1 MAISTEDFLKKVR
14 LQSKIPERQIAD
26 DNLMSIIDGVVLT
39 KIVPEI
45 VTTNGNFF
53 KFSPTPK
60 TITASDYTYR
70 FPAGAIGGGL
80 LDVIRKQDVASQQYW
95 NIGQITEGDK
105 YKVLTKYGTDYYF
118 ILTAG
123 GLTIFPNPQG
133 TFIMEIHYLLRPGKL
148 IKSSSSV
155 KVLSVNALA
164 NTFVMGGSA
173 PLGWGTSPKLD
184 VMKPDGLNERVVVEA
199 QAAISGTTVSVSDA
213 SAISIGDTVALTG
226 FAPYLQVPDDYIDY
240 VVDRVSIKLAQLTGD
255 ETLLQMAKL
264 SAAESKPNVLNVI
277 NPRVREEVAGVTPDW

>member
-14 LQSKIPERQIAD
+14 LQSKIPERQISD

-123 GLTIFPNPQG
+123 GLYIFPNPQG
-133 TFIMEIHYLLRPGKL
+133 TFIMETHYLLRPGKL

-164 NTFVMGGSA
+164 NTFVVGST
-173 PLGWGTSPKLD
+173 PIDWGTSPKLD
-184 VMKPDGLNERVVVEA
+184 VMKSDGLNERVVVES
-199 QAAISGTTVSVSDA
+199 QASISGNIISMSDV
-213 SAISIGDTVALTG
+213 SAISREDTVALTG
-226 FAPYLQVPDDYIDY
+226 YAPYLQVPDDYIDY